1 MFWPGW
7 EPLSPSGCSMGWVQL
22 PPTSRD
28 TEDPGGDAASGVA
41 LCPPQPLT
49 LQPAPG
55 GRTALGTSL
64 RPLTTLADKGSSPL
78 GVGTGQPGSG
88 VTENSAPAWSD
99 SQLFLAGDGTGVT
112 AKTPWEKGCHWGNYL
127 PSSWHIWAGS
137 QECQLSPGLFLAA
150 TVAKR
155 GEKTE
160 MCRFNRSETQSAP
173 ITPARWH

>member
-1 MFWPGW
+1 MAADVLARMRAP
-7 EPLSPSGCSMGWVQL
+7 EPIRLQHGLGTA
-22 PPTSRD
+22 PTNQQGRD

-127 PSSWHIWAGS
+127 PSS
-137 QECQLSPGLFLAA
+137 
-150 TVAKR
+150 
-155 GEKTE
+155 
-160 MCRFNRSETQSAP
+160 
-173 ITPARWH
+173 